1 MCSWQ
6 PRHDI
11 VGRHIPHR
19 EIPTNSA
26 ADHWRQWKRLS
37 KQMSILCTVW
47 ARTPVHRP
55 ISICVSTAA
64 LVEYR
69 LPGYIHLGHVTLLG
83 NSIFSDVIDY
93 DALTVDDQASLVA
106 QTVKNPPANAGD
118 QGSIPGSR
126 RSPGERNDN
135 PLQYSCLENPMDR
148 GAWWVPVHGVTVRHN
163 CARPHTGW
171 LWPRSKDGHL
181 Y

>member
-1 MCSWQ
+1 
-6 PRHDI
+6 
-11 VGRHIPHR
+11 
-19 EIPTNSA
+19 
-26 ADHWRQWKRLS
+26 
-37 KQMSILCTVW
+37 MSILCTVW

-126 RSPGERNDN
+126 RSSGEGNGN
-135 PLQYSCLENPMDR
+135 PL
-148 GAWWVPVHGVTVRHN
+148 
-163 CARPHTGW
+163 
-171 LWPRSKDGHL
+171 
-181 Y
+181 